1 MLIFETLFN
10 KKEAINVL
18 FMCVVYVL
26 SETFCHWYTVN
37 VPKAKIHIYIF
48 GSLLAYT
55 SSDNDISCQCTC
67 IYIYYLK
74 KIA

>member
-26 SETFCHWYTVN
+26 SETFYHWYTVN
-37 VPKAKIHIYIF
+37 VPKAKIHIYIY
-48 GSLLAYT
+48 LEACWLT
-55 SSDNDISCQCTC
+55 HPLIMISHASVLVY
-67 IYIYYLK
+67 IYI
-74 KIA
+74 I